1 MKRLRTWARPGLD
14 FLARGLPRSLVGRVF
29 ALYSVTLLVFVGA
42 GLGLFYRFQFSAELE
57 AAQTRAE
64 ALAMVIQPTLSD
76 SAVIGDDDTISR
88 TLERAIFHS
97 SFASAAFIDL
107 KGRQVRAVR
116 SDPPVLKPPAWLT
129 QRVQA
134 RLFDTNL
141 PINVGGR
148 DYGVLRLSFA
158 PELIA
163 SDLWRPARAALL
175 LGALALVGGLVLI
188 RFPLVHWLGHLG
200 RLRSLEEGLRTG
212 AAARHDERD
221 DDAPIEFRQTFAV
234 LNQAAESLQA
244 QREQAAV
251 TLGAIGDAV
260 LTLDAAG
267 AVVLANPAAG
277 ALFGQPVAA
286 LLRRPAQRLLP
297 GACHGAAPAPAHAGG
312 QALAPWRDRRIE
324 LHGADGRLRM
334 LEATLSPILGPG
346 GTPVAH
352 VLACR
357 DVTEQHPLDQRLR
370 SELAARESALKTL
383 RSVLEDLST
392 GGGRG
397 LVTAAAAPA
406 SPEAGAE
413 LAPPPAAASNIEA
426 ISLLI
431 SSLVARLQERGEQL
445 DAIFALSPDGFVFFD
460 AQRCV
465 SYVNPAFARMTGLD
479 DAAVPGEPMV

>member
-1 MKRLRTWARPGLD
+1 MKRLRTGARLGLD
-14 FLARGLPRSLVGRVF
+14 LLARGLPRSLVGRVF

-64 ALAMVIQPTLSD
+64 ALAMVIQPTVSD
-76 SAVIGDDDTISR
+76 SAVIGDDDTIAR

-107 KGRQVRAVR
+107 KGRKVQALR
-116 SDPPVLKPPAWLT
+116 SDTPELKPPAWLT
-129 QRVQA
+129 RLVQA
-134 RLFDTNL
+134 QLFDTKL

-163 SDLWRPARAALL
+163 GELWRPARAALL

-188 RFPLVHWLGHLG
+188 RFPLVRWLGHLG
-200 RLRSLEEGLRTG
+200 RLRSLEEDLRTG
-212 AAARHDERD
+212 GAARHDKRD

-234 LNQAAESLQA
+234 LNQAAESLRA

-260 LTLDAAG
+260 LTLDPTG
-267 AVVLANPAAG
+267 AVLLANPAAG
-277 ALFGQPVAA
+277 ALFGQPVSA
-286 LLRRPAQRLLP
+286 LLRQPAQRLLP
-297 GACHGAAPAPAHAGG
+297 GAFAASDGPAPQPPGATPLTA
-312 QALAPWRDRRIE
+312 WRDRRIQ
-324 LHGADGRLRM
+324 LRGADGRPRM
-334 LEATLSPILGPG
+334 LEVTLSPMLGPG
-346 GTPVAH
+346 ATPVAH

-357 DVTEQHPLDQRLR
+357 DITGQHQLDQRLR

-392 GGGRG
+392 GGSRAPGS
-397 LVTAAAAPA
+397 AAAVLALPALPAASRAVAP
-406 SPEAGAE
+406 
-413 LAPPPAAASNIEA
+413 LPAAASDIEA

-431 SSLVARLQERGEQL
+431 SGLVTRLQERGEQL
-445 DAIFALSPDGFVFFD
+445 NAIFALSPDGLCPSTRS
-460 AQRCV
+460 A
-465 SYVNPAFARMTGLD
+465 G
-479 DAAVPGEPMV
+479 